1 MYQAYAQ
8 ELLNQKEFR
17 KADSGQNGD
26 SGQNMASIDLGYSSM
41 PENHQ
46 HPLYVATRRLVNAL
60 DRLENNLK
68 QVMVSYDR
76 DVHQEQQMVYF
87 ERENAALKQEREN
100 LNAAIAQ
107 LQYQYNDLHK
117 IASTIYG
124 KLDDSIKRLSQII
137 EE

>member
-1 MYQAYAQ
+1 MS
-8 ELLNQKEFR
+8 
-17 KADSGQNGD
+17 DT
-26 SGQNMASIDLGYSSM
+26 
-41 PENHQ
+41 PQ

-60 DRLENNLK
+60 DRLESNL
-68 QVMVSYDR
+68 QRITVAQDR

-100 LNAAIAQ
+100 LNNAIAQ
-107 LQYQYNDLHK
+107 LQYQYNDLHT

-124 KLDDSIKRLSQII
+124 KLDDSIKRLTQII

>member
-1 MYQAYAQ
+1 
-8 ELLNQKEFR
+8 
-17 KADSGQNGD
+17 
-26 SGQNMASIDLGYSSM
+26 
-41 PENHQ
+41 
-46 HPLYVATRRLVNAL
+46 
-60 DRLENNLK
+60 LENNLK
-68 QVMVSYDR
+68 QVSVSMDR

-117 IASTIYG
+117 VASTIYG
-124 KLDDSIKRLSQII
+124 KLDDSIRRLSHII